1 MILASI
7 VINNYY
13 EGADGNI
20 YVRDLNSAYFGNCII
35 DGNLSTE
42 VSFQENEIGNFN
54 YTFDH
59 SLIKIDT
66 SENNTN
72 TSNFNNVIKN
82 KSPEFISKNLFDF
95 HLSSESPCISSGT
108 LTYTIRKYFV

>member
-1 MILASI
+1 MRERWKYLCKRF
-7 VINNYY
+7 
-13 EGADGNI
+13 EFC
-20 YVRDLNSAYFGNCII
+20 YFGNCII

-66 SENNTN
+66 LENNTN

-82 KSPEFISKNLFDF
+82 KI
-95 HLSSESPCISSGT
+95 T
-108 LTYTIRKYFV
+108 